1 MSAPTSN
8 KIKSY
13 SALDML
19 KLAPANDERQM
30 LVKLPQE
37 FYDICDVVM
46 QKKVYNKNQEPSLTV
61 EELTKQLYEAEQ
73 LRIAKKHKN
82 YLRRQRAKLAKQA
95 RKLELTQNADTSS
108 EKSVVVVK
116 QKKQEEEQQ
125 TVVPS
130 SPASSGY
137 DSPSYTRDCT
147 GVDIAILAPQKFPKA
162 NNNNNKVIS
171 SGTKTYK
178 NSRLNI
184 RRSRIGSRS

>member
-13 SALDML
+13 TALDML

-30 LVKLPQE
+30 VVKLPQE

-61 EELTKQLYEAEQ
+61 EELTKQLLEAEQ

-95 RKLELTQNADTSS
+95 RKLENQNNDTSS
-108 EKSVVVVK
+108 EKSVVVVV
-116 QKKQEEEQQ
+116 KKKVQQ
-125 TVVPS
+125 TPPVPT

-162 NNNNNKVIS
+162 NNNNNNKVIS
-171 SGTKTYK
+171 SGTKVYK